1 MAALTDAEV
10 EARLGEIAG
19 WSFVD
24 GMLHRE
30 LAFANFSE
38 AFGFMARVALVAEK
52 LNHHPNWSNVW
63 NKVTIDVTNH
73 DQGGVSD
80 LCFQFASG
88 VNAILG

>member
-19 WSFVD
+19 WSLVD

-30 LAFANFSE
+30 LTFGNFSE

-80 LCFQFASG
+80 LCFDFAAG
-88 VNAILG
+88 VNKILG